1 MEEKQEKSLLV
12 FSGFIIKI
20 LAFFFMT
27 LDHVGALLQYSVGEN
42 YWLGITFRFLGRLAL
57 PLFCFMIAE
66 GVVHSKRPG
75 HYFLR
80 LGIMGT
86 FISLALYLIVGV
98 INNHPDINGG
108 LSFLRSQ
115 GNIFMD
121 LLLGALAV
129 YCLKQEKWYFKLLVI
144 FPIAFA
150 ITSFIVTCLESAEP
164 GLLIHWFPYFL
175 RPQYH
180 IYSVGMIICFYLV
193 RYLSDLFIKQ
203 YSNNSGISF
212 ESVKGS
218 IFERKVLNI
227 LSMGVVVT
235 LTLLYFVTSL
245 LIPSSWVY
253 WMSGIQNAA
262 IVSGAF
268 LLLYNGKRGYNAK
281 WFQYGSYLYYPL
293 HILIIFGIALLI

>member
-1 MEEKQEKSLLV
+1 MEESKQKSLLCL
-12 FSGFIIKI
+12 SSFIIKI
-20 LAFFFMT
+20 LAFLFMT

-42 YWLGITFRFLGRLAL
+42 YWLGVTFRCVGRLAL

-66 GVVHSKRPG
+66 GVVHSKKPG

-86 FISLALYLIVGV
+86 FISLMLYLIVGV
-98 INNHPDINGG
+98 INNHPNINGG
-108 LSFLRSQ
+108 LTFLRTQ

-121 LLLGALAV
+121 LLLGALAI
-129 YCLKQEKWYFKLLVI
+129 YALKQEKWYFKLLVV
-144 FPIAFA
+144 FPVAYA
-150 ITSFIVTCLESAEP
+150 ITSFIVTCLENANP

-193 RYLSDLFIKQ
+193 RYLADLFIKQ
-203 YSNNSGISF
+203 YSDNSGLPF
-212 ESVKGS
+212 EAVKGS
-218 IFERKVLNI
+218 FFERKVLNI
-227 LSMGVVVT
+227 LSMGVVVIIT
-235 LTLLYFVTSL
+235 TLYFVISFI
-245 LIPSSWVY
+245 IPESWVY
-253 WMSGIQNAA
+253 WMSGIQNFA
-262 IVSGAF
+262 VLSGAF

-293 HILIIFGIALLI
+293 HILVIFGIALLL